1 MTRTALASIL
11 AATLVASFPALAS
24 PRHDDRGQQPALD
37 RSKVPPPGP
46 APQLRVPAWTK
57 ATLTNGAELIVS
69 EKHDLPLVAFSITFQ
84 GGADQVEPADK
95 RGVAAVTAAMMLE
108 GTKTRDGE
116 ALSNALQLLGTSV
129 QTGIGGE
136 SGTIRFT
143 STAAK
148 FEPTLAILAD
158 ILENPTFP
166 AAALERQRGQ
176 RLVALQQARNQGP
189 AILNRVFPRVLY
201 GTAHPFGQATD
212 EQTIKAITR
221 EDLVALHSSYF
232 TPSHALVTVVG
243 DVSAAAA
250 KAAVQRALTSWAAP
264 EQAEHAAHETF
275 KYPALPQAKETTI
288 YLVDRPGAAQSSVAI
303 GLPGPPRDTADY
315 YPLAVMNMMLG
326 GHIQSRLSANIREE
340 KGYSYGVRSSFD
352 FGHGPG
358 AFRAGGEIVGE
369 KTDLAL
375 IEFVKE
381 LKGIEGSK
389 PITDE
394 ELAMTKDA
402 LSQRLL
408 GTFGSVAGTENAI
421 TTIWLQGLPEDYY
434 QQYAKRI
441 AAITRE
447 DVLRVAK
454 QYVDLNHLAIVV
466 VGDRKSIEDGLKAT
480 GIAPIVVLDATGA
493 PAGSL

>member
-1 MTRTALASIL
+1 MKTIATTALALLTVVSL
-11 AATLVASFPALAS
+11 N
-24 PRHDDRGQQPALD
+24 GQQGALD

-57 ATLTNGAELIVS
+57 AKLANGAELIVS
-69 EKHDLPLVAFSITFQ
+69 EKHDLPLVSFSITFQ
-84 GGADQVEPADK
+84 GGADQIETPAK
-95 RGVAAVTAAMMLE
+95 RGVAAMTAAMLLE
-108 GTKTRDGE
+108 GTKTKDGE

-129 QTGIGGE
+129 QAGVGGE

-143 STAAK
+143 STTAK

-158 ILENPTFP
+158 ILQNPTFP
-166 AAALERQRGQ
+166 AEALERQRAQ

-189 AILNRVFPRVLY
+189 AIANRVFPRVLY
-201 GTAHPFGQATD
+201 GTDHPFGQATSED
-212 EQTIKAITR
+212 TIKAITR
-221 EDLVALHSSYF
+221 EDLVALHRAYF

-243 DVSAAAA
+243 DVNTAAV
-250 KAAVQRALTSWAAP
+250 KATVQRALASWTAPAAAS
-264 EQAEHAAHETF
+264 AEFNAF
-275 KYPALPQAKETTI
+275 KYPALPKSKETTI

-303 GLPGPPRDTADY
+303 GLPGPPRDTPDY
-315 YPLAVMNMMLG
+315 YPLAVLNMMLG

-375 IEFVKE
+375 IEFMKE
-381 LKGIEGSK
+381 LKGVQGAR

-394 ELAMTKDA
+394 ELAMTRDA

-408 GTFGSVAGTENAI
+408 GTFGSVAGTDNAI

-434 QQYAKRI
+434 QQYARRI
-441 AAITRE
+441 AAVTKD

-454 QYVDLNHLAIVV
+454 QYVDLNHVAIVV
-466 VGDRKSIEDGLKAT
+466 VGDRKSIESGLKGT
-480 GIAPIVVLDATGA
+480 GIAPVVILDGTGA
-493 PAGSL
+493 PAGS

>member
-1 MTRTALASIL
+1 MTAKPLTLML
-11 AATLVASFPALAS
+11 AAAAVASLA
-24 PRHDDRGQQPALD
+24 GQQTTLD

-57 ATLTNGAELIVS
+57 GTLGNGAQLMVV

-84 GGADQVEPADK
+84 GGADQIEPAAK

-108 GTKTRDGE
+108 GTRTKDGE
-116 ALSNALQLLGTSV
+116 ALSNALQLLGSSM
-129 QTGIGGE
+129 QAGIGGE
-136 SGTIRFT
+136 SGTVRFT

-148 FEPTLAILAD
+148 FEPTLAIVAD
-158 ILENPTFP
+158 ILQNPTFP
-166 AAALERQRGQ
+166 ADALERQRGQ
-176 RLVALQQARNQGP
+176 RLVALQQARSQGP
-189 AILNRVFPRVLY
+189 AIANRVFPRVLY
-201 GTAHPFGQATD
+201 GPAHPFGQPTS
-212 EQTIKAITR
+212 EETIKAISR
-221 EDLVALHSSYF
+221 DDLVALHRSYF

-243 DVSAAAA
+243 DVTPAAA
-250 KAAVQRALTSWAAP
+250 KAAVERALSSWSAADS
-264 EQAEHAAHETF
+264 AAGAASGQGYTTF
-275 KYPALPQAKETTI
+275 TYPPLPQPKETTI

-303 GLPGPPRDTADY
+303 GLPGPPRDTPDY
-315 YPLAVMNMMLG
+315 YALAVMNMMLG

-358 AFRAGGEIVGE
+358 AFRAGGEIVGD

-375 IEFVKE
+375 IEFMKE

-389 PITDE
+389 PVTDE

-408 GTFGSVAGTENAI
+408 GTFGSVAGIENAVA
-421 TTIWLQGLPEDYY
+421 TIWLQGLPEDYY
-434 QQYAKRI
+434 QQYGRRI
-441 AAITRE
+441 AAVTKE

-454 QYVDLNHLAIVV
+454 QYVDLGHLAIVV
-466 VGDRKSIEDGLKAT
+466 VGDRKAIEAGLTRT
-480 GIAPIVVLDATGA
+480 GIAPVVILDGTGA
-493 PAGSL
+493 PAGS